1 MNQKRVSAIAI
12 RRLSPSDVE
21 TVSKL
26 IRTALKDVNSKDYS
40 PSVINNLGNYYSPIA
55 ILEMSH
61 DRMIYVACL
70 DNHIVGTVSLK
81 DNSILTLFVESTKL
95 NRGIGAL
102 LMTHV
107 ESIAKKKGYQ
117 SVTVV
122 SSLTAYLFYRKI
134 GYRTTRLQS
143 SKKYGQ
149 VIIMAK
155 QILPAIL

>member
-1 MNQKRVSAIAI
+1 
-12 RRLSPSDVE
+12 VE

-26 IRTALKDVNSKDYS
+26 IRTALNDINSKDYS

-55 ILEMSH
+55 ILEMLH

-70 DNHIVGTVSLK
+70 DNQIVGTVSLK

-95 NRGIGAL
+95 NRGIGTL

-107 ESIAKKKGYQ
+107 ESIARKKGYQ

-122 SSLTAYLFYRKI
+122 SSLTAYPFYRKI
-134 GYRTTRLQS
+134 GFQTTRSQF
-143 SKKYGQ
+143 SKK
-149 VIIMAK
+149 K
-155 QILPAIL
+155 

>member
-12 RRLSPSDVE
+12 RRLGPNDVE

-26 IRTALKDVNSKDYS
+26 IRTALNDINSKDYS

-55 ILEMSH
+55 ILEMLH

-70 DNHIVGTVSLK
+70 DNQIVGTVSLK

-95 NRGIGAL
+95 NRGIGTL

-107 ESIAKKKGYQ
+107 ESIARKKGYQ

-122 SSLTAYLFYRKI
+122 SSLTAYPFYRKI
-134 GYRTTRLQS
+134 GFQTTRSQF
-143 SKKYGQ
+143 SKK
-149 VIIMAK
+149 K
-155 QILPAIL
+155 